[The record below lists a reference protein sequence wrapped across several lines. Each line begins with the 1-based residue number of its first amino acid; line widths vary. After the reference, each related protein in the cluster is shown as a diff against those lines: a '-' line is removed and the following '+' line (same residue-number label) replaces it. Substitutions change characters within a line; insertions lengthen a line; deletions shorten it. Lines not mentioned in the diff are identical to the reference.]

1 MSILSKSS
9 LRKIFLD
16 KTSVIT
22 NNKYRNQS
30 KMRQLRHMRKML
42 QDDFDN
48 TWILYENKKATY
60 NEWEKALD
68 KWIQAELI

>member
-30 KMRQLRHMRKML
+30 KMRHLRHMRKML

>member
-16 KTSVIT
+16 T

-30 KMRQLRHMRKML
+30 KMRHLRHMRKML

>member
-30 KMRQLRHMRKML
+30 KMRHLRHMRKIL

-60 NEWEKALD
+60 DEWEKALD

>member
-30 KMRQLRHMRKML
+30 KMRHLRHMRKIL

>member
-16 KTSVIT
+16 KTSAIT
-22 NNKYRNQS
+22 NDKYRNRN
-30 KMRQLRHMRKML
+30 KARHARHMRARL
-42 QDDFDN
+42 QDEFDN
-48 TWILYENKKATY
+48 IWILYENKKATY

-68 KWIQAELI
+68 KWIYSELI